1 MPLEILPG
9 SSSTDSAYARAARV
23 VDVARAWTVRI
34 LRARYQQSALGWSW
48 AVIQP
53 LATVGIFT
61 LVFTRIVHVDTGGVP
76 YAVFSYAAVVP
87 WALLAS
93 ALPDMSMSL
102 VGNLSLVTRIYFPRE
117 ALPLAA
123 LAARVVDFGISA
135 ALLVA
140 LILAFGLPVSLT
152 GLAFLP
158 VVLLVQLVLLAGLGL
173 WAAALNVFYR
183 DVDPVLKLG
192 LQVWFYASPVI
203 YPVAMVPERW
213 RTLYF
218 LNPMAGLI
226 ESYRDVLL
234 DGRVPGAYLATA
246 GLVAVALLGAGYGF
260 FKRAEAR
267 FADII

>member
-1 MPLEILPG
+1 
-9 SSSTDSAYARAARV
+9 
-23 VDVARAWTVRI
+23 
-34 LRARYQQSALGWSW
+34 
-48 AVIQP
+48 
-53 LATVGIFT
+53 
-61 LVFTRIVHVDTGGVP
+61 
-76 YAVFSYAAVVP
+76 
-87 WALLAS
+87 
-93 ALPDMSMSL
+93 
-102 VGNLSLVTRIYFPRE
+102 
-117 ALPLAA
+117 
-123 LAARVVDFGISA
+123 VDFGISG

-140 LILAFGLPVSLT
+140 LILALGMPLSLA

-158 VVLLVQLVLLAGLGL
+158 VVLLVQVVLLVGLGL
-173 WAAALNVFYR
+173 GAAALNVFYR

-213 RTLYF
+213 RALYF

-234 DGRVPGAYLATA
+234 DGRVPGSYLLTA
-246 GLVAVALLGAGYGF
+246 GLVAVALLCAGYGF